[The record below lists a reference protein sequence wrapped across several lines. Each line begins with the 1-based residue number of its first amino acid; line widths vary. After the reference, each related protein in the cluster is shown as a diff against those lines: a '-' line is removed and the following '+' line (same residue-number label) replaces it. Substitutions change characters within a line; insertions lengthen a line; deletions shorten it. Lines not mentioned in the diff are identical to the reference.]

1 MKFFW
6 KIFFSF
12 TALLTVIF
20 SIFGI
25 WAISQSFHSSFQQEI
40 EEGNREN
47 RMFQYAFE
55 MNVGTL
61 PVSYQRDEILLQ
73 MVKEILKN
81 LNQSEYT
88 YTIFDEIGR
97 TVYCSS
103 DAGEEMLAN
112 ELFGALSE
120 EDNCAYE
127 IVTSGEKYV
136 LYFMCRSEVGGE
148 IYYLETAEDI
158 TKVYQAR
165 EDFYGAYRAIM
176 FSLIG
181 FAAVI
186 IFITS
191 HMLTKSIVTLSET
204 TKKFAEGNYD
214 SRAKVEGRDE
224 IALLSEDFNS
234 MADSLE
240 EKMVELTEAVRRQE
254 DFTASFAHELK
265 TPLTSIIGYSDM
277 LRRMEMNPEESAE
290 AANYIYTQGKR
301 LESLSF
307 KLLELIVVG
316 KQQISTRSLDAISL
330 GEEIEQIITPVIQK
344 EKIKFSCNLKDG
356 FILGEHDLILS
367 LFLNLIDNARKA
379 LSQGGEIWIEGQQD
393 GDYYKVTVRDN
404 GCGMPEDEIHK
415 ITEAFYMVDKSRARK
430 QGGAGLGMTLCNKII
445 EIHQGKWEIHS
456 ALGEGTTICVQ
467 LPAGEEEVLDEM
479 ED

>member
-12 TALLTVIF
+12 TALLTIIF
-20 SIFGI
+20 SVFGI
-25 WAISQSFHSSFQQEI
+25 WAISQSFNSSFEQEI

-55 MNVGTL
+55 MNMGTL

-73 MVKEILKN
+73 MVKEILTN
-81 LNQSEYT
+81 LNQNEYT

-97 TVYCSS
+97 TVYCSKE
-103 DAGEEMLAN
+103 AGESMLAN
-112 ELFGALSE
+112 ELRDALSTE
-120 EDNCAYE
+120 NSCAYE
-127 IVTSGEKYV
+127 IVTSGEEYV
-136 LYFMCRSEVGGE
+136 LYFMCRSKVGGE
-148 IYYLETAEDI
+148 TYYLETAKDI
-158 TKVYQAR
+158 TSIYQAR
-165 EDFYGAYRAIM
+165 EDFYVAYRAIM

-181 FAAVI
+181 LTAVI

-204 TKKFAEGNYD
+204 TKKFAKGNYD
-214 SRAKVEGRDE
+214 SRAKVSGEDE
-224 IALLSEDFNS
+224 IALLSEDFNN

-240 EKMVELTEAVRRQE
+240 ETMGELKDAVRRQE

-277 LRRMEMNPEESAE
+277 LRRMEMNPEETAE

-316 KQQISTRSLDAISL
+316 KHEVNMRSLDVISL
-330 GEEIEQIITPVIQK
+330 GEEIEHIVKPVAEKDKIHIEMDLDEGYIT
-344 EKIKFSCNLKDG
+344 
-356 FILGEHDLILS
+356 GERDLILS

-379 LSQGGEIWIEGQQD
+379 LTAGGHIWIEGFES
-393 GDYYKVTVRDN
+393 GDYYKVIVKDN
-404 GCGMPEDEIHK
+404 GCGMPEEEIHK

-445 EIHQGKWEIHS
+445 ELHHGSWEILS
-456 ALGEGTTICVQ
+456 RVGEGTEVHVR
-467 LPAGEEEVLDEM
+467 LPIGKEEEEDEM
-479 ED
+479 DL

>member
-12 TALLTVIF
+12 TALLTIIF

-25 WAISQSFHSSFQQEI
+25 WAISQSFNSAFQQEI

-73 MVKEILKN
+73 MVKEILTN
-81 LNQSEYT
+81 LNQNEYT
-88 YTIFDEIGR
+88 YTIFDEKGH
-97 TVYCSS
+97 TVFSS
-103 DAGEEMLAN
+103 NEVGESMLAN
-112 ELFGALSE
+112 ELLDALSE

-127 IVTSGEKYV
+127 IVTSGEQYV
-136 LYFMCRSEVGGE
+136 LYFMCRSQVGGE
-148 IYYLETAEDI
+148 VYYLETAKDI
-158 TKVYQAR
+158 TGVYQDR

-176 FSLIG
+176 FTLIG
-181 FAAVI
+181 LTAVI

-214 SRAKVEGRDE
+214 SRAKVIGEDE
-224 IALLSEDFNS
+224 IALLSEDFNN

-240 EKMVELTEAVRRQE
+240 EKMVELTDAVRRQE

-277 LRRMEMNPEESAE
+277 LRRMEMNQEETAE

-316 KQQISTRSLDAISL
+316 KQEIVKRNLDTLSL
-330 GEEIEQIITPVIQK
+330 GEELDHIIRPVIKK
-344 EKIKFSCNLKDG
+344 EKIQFHCDLQEG
-356 FILGEHDLILS
+356 YILGEHDLILS

-379 LSQGGEIWIEGQQD
+379 LAQSGAIWIEGHQD
-393 GDYYKVTVRDN
+393 GDYYHVEVKDN

-430 QGGAGLGMTLCNKII
+430 QGGAGLGMTLCNKIV
-445 EIHQGKWEIHS
+445 EIHQGRWEIKS
-456 ALGEGTTICVQ
+456 SLGEGTTISVW
-467 LPAGEEEVLDEM
+467 LPAGEEELEDEL
-479 ED
+479 EI

>member
-25 WAISQSFHSSFQQEI
+25 WAISQSFHSAFEQEI

-73 MVKEILKN
+73 MIKEILKN
-81 LNQSEYT
+81 LNQSDYT
-88 YTIFDEIGR
+88 YTVFDEIGR
-97 TVYCSS
+97 TVFCSK
-103 DAGEEMLAN
+103 DAGESMLAN
-112 ELFGALSE
+112 DLYGAISP

-127 IVTSGEKYV
+127 IVTSGEQYV
-136 LYFMCRSEVGGE
+136 LYFMCRSKVGGE
-148 IYYLETAEDI
+148 VYYLETAKDI
-158 TKVYQAR
+158 TAVYQER
-165 EDFYGAYRAIM
+165 EEFYGAYRAIM

-181 FAAVI
+181 LTAVI

-214 SRAKVEGRDE
+214 SRAKVTGEDE
-224 IALLSEDFNS
+224 IALLSEDFNN

-240 EKMVELTEAVRRQE
+240 EKMEELKDAVRRQE

-277 LRRMEMNPEESAE
+277 LRRMEMSEEETAE

-316 KQQISTRSLDAISL
+316 KQDFVIHNLDVISL
-330 GEEIEQIITPVIQK
+330 ADEIEHTVNPVVTK
-344 EKIKFSCNLKDG
+344 EKIQFHIDMQEG
-356 FILGEHDLILS
+356 YILGEKDLILS

-379 LSQGGEIWIEGQQD
+379 LSKGGQIWIEGHQD
-393 GDYYKVTVRDN
+393 GDYYTVTVKDN
-404 GCGMPEDEIHK
+404 GCGMPEEEIHK

-445 EIHQGKWEIHS
+445 EIHQGKWEIKS
-456 ALGEGTTICVQ
+456 SIGEGTTVVVQ
-467 LPAGEEEVLDEM
+467 IPAGEEVAEDEM
-479 ED
+479 EI

>member
-12 TALLTVIF
+12 TALLTIIF
-20 SIFGI
+20 SIFGM
-25 WAISQSFHSSFQQEI
+25 WAVSQSFNSSFEQEI

-73 MVKEILKN
+73 MVKGILTN
-81 LNQSEYT
+81 LNQSEYI

-97 TVYCSS
+97 TVYCSK
-103 DAGEEMLAN
+103 DAGESMLAN
-112 ELFGALSE
+112 ELL
-120 EDNCAYE
+120 DKLTVDKPCAYE
-127 IVTSGEKYV
+127 IVTSGEEYV
-136 LYFMCRSEVGGE
+136 LYFMCRSKVGGE
-148 IYYLETAEDI
+148 IYYLETAKDI
-158 TKVYQAR
+158 TPIYEAR

-181 FAAVI
+181 FTAII

-204 TKKFAEGNYD
+204 TKKFAKGNYN
-214 SRAKVEGRDE
+214 SRAKVRGEDE
-224 IALLSEDFNS
+224 IALLSEDFNN

-277 LRRMEMNPEESAE
+277 LRRMEMTQEETAE

-316 KQQISTRSLDAISL
+316 KQEVNLRTLDMISL
-330 GEEIEQIITPVIQK
+330 CEEIEHIVHPVIQK
-344 EKIKFSCNLKDG
+344 EKIKLITDVEEGCIS
-356 FILGEHDLILS
+356 GERDLVLS

-379 LSQGGEIWIEGQQD
+379 LAKGGHIWIEGRPD
-393 GDYYKVTVRDN
+393 GEYYKVTVKDD
-404 GCGMPEDEIHK
+404 GCGMPQEEIHK

-430 QGGAGLGMTLCNKII
+430 QGGAGLGMTLCNKIV
-445 EIHQGKWEIHS
+445 EIHRGSWEIQS
-456 ALGEGTTICVQ
+456 SMGQGTEISVW
-467 LPAGEEEVLDEM
+467 LPAGEEEVDDEM
-479 ED
+479 DL

>member
-12 TALLTVIF
+12 TALLTIIF
-20 SIFGI
+20 SVFGI
-25 WAISQSFHSSFQQEI
+25 WAISQSFNASFEQEI

-73 MVKEILKN
+73 MVKEILTN
-81 LNQSEYT
+81 LNQNEYT

-97 TVYCSS
+97 TVFCSK
-103 DAGEEMLAN
+103 DAGESMLAN
-112 ELFGALSE
+112 ELYGTLSTE
-120 EDNCAYE
+120 KPCAYE
-127 IVTSGEKYV
+127 IVTSGEEYV
-136 LYFMCRSEVGGE
+136 LYFMCRSKVGGE
-148 IYYLETAEDI
+148 IYYLETAKDI
-158 TKVYQAR
+158 TPIYQAR

-181 FAAVI
+181 LTAVI

-214 SRAKVEGRDE
+214 SRAKVAGEDE
-224 IALLSEDFNS
+224 IALLSEDFNN

-240 EKMVELTEAVRRQE
+240 EKMEELTDAVRRQE

-277 LRRMEMNPEESAE
+277 LRRMEMNPEETAE

-316 KQQISTRSLDAISL
+316 KHDVALRNLDMISL
-330 GEEIEQIITPVIQK
+330 GEEIEHIVHPVA
-344 EKIKFSCNLKDG
+344 EKDKIHIEMDLDEG
-356 FILGEHDLILS
+356 YVRGERDLVLS

-379 LSQGGEIWIEGQQD
+379 LSAGGHIWIEGLVS
-393 GDYYKVTVRDN
+393 GDYYKVIVKDN
-404 GCGMPEDEIHK
+404 GCGMPEEEIHK

-445 EIHQGKWEIHS
+445 EIHHGSWEILS
-456 ALGEGTTICVQ
+456 SVGEGTEVHVW
-467 LPAGEEEVLDEM
+467 LPKGEEEAEDEM
-479 ED
+479 EM

>member
-12 TALLTVIF
+12 TALLTIIF

-25 WAISQSFHSSFQQEI
+25 WAISQSFNASFEQEI

-55 MNVGTL
+55 MNMGTL
-61 PVSYQRDEILLQ
+61 PISYQRDEILLQ
-73 MVKEILKN
+73 MVKEILTN
-81 LNQSEYT
+81 LNQNDYT

-97 TVYCSS
+97 TVYCSKE
-103 DAGEEMLAN
+103 AGESMLAN
-112 ELFGALSE
+112 ELYGAISP
-120 EDNCAYE
+120 EDSCAYE
-127 IVTSGEKYV
+127 IVTSGDEYV
-136 LYFMCRSEVGGE
+136 LYFMCRSKVGGE
-148 IYYLETAEDI
+148 VYYLETAKDI
-158 TKVYQAR
+158 TAIYR
-165 EDFYGAYRAIM
+165 EREEFYGAYRAIM

-181 FAAVI
+181 LTAVI
-186 IFITS
+186 IFIVS
-191 HMLTKSIVTLSET
+191 HMLTKSIVSLSET
-204 TKKFAEGNYD
+204 TKKFAEGSFN
-214 SRAKVEGRDE
+214 SRAKIVGEDE
-224 IALLSEDFNS
+224 IALLSEDFNN

-240 EKMVELTEAVRRQE
+240 EKMEELKDAVRRQE

-277 LRRMEMNPEESAE
+277 LRRMEMSEEETAE

-316 KQQISTRSLDAISL
+316 KQDVNMRPLDMVSLA
-330 GEEIEQIITPVIQK
+330 EEIEHIVHPVVEK
-344 EKIKFSCNLKDG
+344 EKILFQCNMQEG
-356 FILGEHDLILS
+356 FIKGERDLILS

-379 LSQGGEIWIEGQQD
+379 LSKGGQIWIEGSLD
-393 GDYYKVTVRDN
+393 GDSYIVTIKDD
-404 GCGMPEDEIHK
+404 GCGMPEEEIHK

-430 QGGAGLGMTLCNKII
+430 QGGAGLGMTLCDKII
-445 EIHQGKWEIHS
+445 EIHQGKWEIQS
-456 ALGEGTTICVQ
+456 SIGGGTMVKLW
-467 LPAGEEEVLDEM
+467 LPAGEEDADDEM
-479 ED
+479 EI

>member
-12 TALLTVIF
+12 TALLTIIF
-20 SIFGI
+20 SIFGM
-25 WAISQSFHSSFQQEI
+25 WAVSQSFNTSFEQEI

-73 MVKEILKN
+73 MVKEILTN
-81 LNQSEYT
+81 LNQSEYI
-88 YTIFDEIGR
+88 YTIFDADGR
-97 TVYCSS
+97 TVYCSK
-103 DAGEEMLAN
+103 DAGDSMLSN
-112 ELFGALSE
+112 ELYGTLSAE
-120 EDNCAYE
+120 QPCAYE
-127 IVTSGEKYV
+127 IVTAGDEYV
-136 LYFMCRSEVGGE
+136 LYFMCRSKVGGE
-148 IYYLETAEDI
+148 VYYLETAKDI
-158 TKVYQAR
+158 SAIYEAR

-181 FAAVI
+181 LTAII
-186 IFITS
+186 IFFTS

-204 TKKFAEGNYD
+204 TKKFAKGNYN
-214 SRAKVEGRDE
+214 SRAQVKGEDE
-224 IALLSEDFNS
+224 IALLSADFNN

-277 LRRMEMNPEESAE
+277 LRRMEMTPEETAD

-316 KQQISTRSLDAISL
+316 KQEVKLRILDMVSL
-330 GEEIEQIITPVIQK
+330 GEDIEHIVHPVIQK
-344 EKIKFSCNLKDG
+344 DKISLEMDMEEG
-356 FILGEHDLILS
+356 FISGERDLILS

-379 LSQGGEIWIEGQQD
+379 LSKGGHIWIEGRED
-393 GDYYKVTVRDN
+393 GDYYRVTVRDN
-404 GCGMPEDEIHK
+404 GCGMPQEEIHK

-430 QGGAGLGMTLCNKII
+430 QGGAGLGMTLCNKIV
-445 EIHQGKWEIHS
+445 EIHRGSWEIQS
-456 ALGEGTTICVQ
+456 SMGKGTAISVW
-467 LPAGEEEVLDEM
+467 LPSGEEELEDEM
-479 ED
+479 EF